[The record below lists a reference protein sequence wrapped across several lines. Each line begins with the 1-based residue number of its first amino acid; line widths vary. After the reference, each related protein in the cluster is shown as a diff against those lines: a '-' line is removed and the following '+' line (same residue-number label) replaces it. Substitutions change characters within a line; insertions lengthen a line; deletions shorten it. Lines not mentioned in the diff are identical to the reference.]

1 MHSTAPNAEPD
12 WPGKQVPHAA
22 GWQQTSP
29 AWTGQRSTGAWTVD
43 DTFTANICFNETPFV
58 VTVWLKFSGGEVRL
72 ESEANVGFGP
82 TKDAALVGKAE

>member
-1 MHSTAPNAEPD
+1 M
-12 WPGKQVPHAA
+12 
-22 GWQQTSP
+22 
-29 AWTGQRSTGAWTVD
+29 D